1 MTETRLQAGPSCS
14 ARARLNPEFFTS
26 SLLAGTDKTMIFKV
40 PKSWPVFVLE
50 DTADRIAW
58 FRRQIPHAVIATSCD
73 EALRI
78 LSTREFK
85 IVFLDHDLGFLDAA
99 YPERLH
105 GNGKEVARF
114 LARTAFP
121 GVVVIHSKH
130 EAGANAMKAYVPQAS
145 LAPFGTFE
153 IEISEVFAS
162 EPC

>member
-1 MTETRLQAGPSCS
+1 M
-14 ARARLNPEFFTS
+14 
-26 SLLAGTDKTMIFKV
+26 LLTGRYLLIQVTVVALMDETMIFKV

-50 DTADRIAW
+50 DAGDRIAW

-99 YPERLH
+99 YPDRLH
-105 GNGKEVARF
+105 GNGKEVARY

-130 EAGANAMKAYVPQAS
+130 EAGANAMKVHLPQAS

-153 IEISEVFAS
+153 IELSEIFAL
-162 EPC
+162 EPR